1 MRLARVSKDGT
12 VGLAVK
18 ADGAVRALYWDA
30 ALADL
35 DAALQAGGT
44 GLKAAADRVGSAG
57 EVVHEASLTFLP
69 PLIRSSKII
78 CLGLNYA
85 DHAAEGGFA
94 APSFPTLF
102 ARFPSSLIGHG
113 APIILPKCSTQL
125 DYEGELVAVIGTGG
139 KNISR
144 ETALNHVAGYSIF
157 NDGSIRDYQMKTP
170 QWTAGKNFDN
180 TGAFGPWFIT
190 ADELPPGC
198 TGLSLQTRLN
208 GQVMQNASTSDM
220 IFDVAETISLLSTFL
235 TLVAGDVLVM
245 GTPAGIG
252 LARKPPLFMKDG
264 DVVEVEIEGLGILRN
279 PIVAE

>member
-18 ADGAVRALYWDA
+18 ADGAVRALYGDA

-69 PLIRSSKII
+69 PLIRPSKII

>member
-1 MRLARVSKDGT
+1 MRLARVSKNGT
-12 VGLAVK
+12 IGLAVQ
-18 ADGAVRALYWDA
+18 AHGAVRALYGDV

-35 DAALQAGGT
+35 DTALQAGGT
-44 GLKAAADRVGSAG
+44 ALKTAADRVGSDG
-57 EVVHEASLTFLP
+57 DVVDEASLTFLP
-69 PLIRSSKII
+69 PLTRPSKII

-94 APSFPTLF
+94 APTFPTLF
-102 ARFPSSLIGHG
+102 ARFPSSLIAHG
-113 APIILPKCSTQL
+113 APLILPKCSSQL
-125 DYEGELVAVIGTGG
+125 DYEGELVAVIGIGG

-170 QWTAGKNFDN
+170 QWTAGKNFDG

-208 GQVMQNASTSDM
+208 GQVVQNASTSDM

-279 PIVAE
+279 QIVAE